1 MMIGYNKQQYNGF
14 SLFHL
19 MKRVEYAIGSITE
32 RERLWLMII
41 RETGMKMKCWGCR
54 YMAWDSACEV
64 SILL

>member
-41 RETGMKMKCWGCR
+41 RDWNENEMLG
-54 YMAWDSACEV
+54 
-64 SILL
+64 L